1 MKQMKR
7 AIGLVLSVPLVA
19 SLLNTQPAYADHAA
33 VVRVTLTSV
42 WATPSPDPMGIT
54 YDPRTRR
61 LLISD
66 SEVDEIP
73 SLWKGRDLFVVK
85 RKGNLVSSRT
95 FKKFTMEPEDL
106 ALDNRHRAL
115 YVTDDDLDRVFRDK
129 PGKDGLFGTRDDVV
143 VTVLRTHRFGSFD
156 PEGLTWLPQKK
167 MLIISDSTSQRIY
180 KIRQGRDRRFGT
192 RDDVIRSFGI
202 RRYGF
207 TTAEDVVVT
216 PFTHHLMIVSSR
228 QHFILE
234 TTMKGAL
241 VRKID
246 LTAVGIKAA
255 SGITF
260 APGTDGSRRRLYITD
275 SGVDNNVNP
284 AENDGRVF
292 ELKIVKGP

>member
-19 SLLNTQPAYADHAA
+19 SLLNTQPAHADHAA

-167 MLIISDSTSQRIY
+167 MLIISDSTSHRIY

-192 RDDVIRSFGI
+192 RDDLIRSFGI
-202 RRYGF
+202 HRYGF